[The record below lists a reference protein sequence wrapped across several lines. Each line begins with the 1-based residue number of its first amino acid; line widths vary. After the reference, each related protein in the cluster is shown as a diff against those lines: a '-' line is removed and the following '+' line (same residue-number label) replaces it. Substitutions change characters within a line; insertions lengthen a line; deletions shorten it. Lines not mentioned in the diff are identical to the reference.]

1 MYYEILLFIRAFD
14 SWYYLFVQEAHDFD
28 CKREVN
34 EKRALL
40 TSMPDWSHY
49 LWCVNV
55 QPWSI
60 KKETKEIKQKVEG
73 MIKGRN
79 EIKDENWSI
88 ISRIL

>member
-49 LWCVNV
+49 
-55 QPWSI
+55 Q
-60 KKETKEIKQKVEG
+60 
-73 MIKGRN
+73 
-79 EIKDENWSI
+79 
-88 ISRIL
+88 